1 MMNDPNRKRTWLE
14 FTQSVTVTASWM
26 IGWTALL
33 ILFGMG
39 WIG

>member
-1 MMNDPNRKRTWLE
+1 MMNVHDRRRTWSE

-26 IGWTALL
+26 IGWTAVL

>member
-1 MMNDPNRKRTWLE
+1 MNGESRTRTWSE

-33 ILFGMG
+33 IFFGMG
-39 WIG
+39 GLG

>member
-1 MMNDPNRKRTWLE
+1 MNARNRTRTWTE
-14 FTQSVTVTASWM
+14 FTQSVTVTATWM

-33 ILFGMG
+33 ILFGMR